1 MMMNYIRKIIY
12 ILITCVATILFVGCS
27 TKVINKKVSEEKKD
41 TDTIDYK
48 RSPMYNDIEEAKTNK
63 EKVYQLALMW
73 EGFTQL
79 PDELCIFKELRVL
92 ALQHNRI
99 ATLES
104 DCIYSELVELRELAV
119 SDNNIELIP
128 DNFCNLKKLEH
139 INFAQN
145 KIASL
150 PDNFDELSSLFA
162 ISLQSNNLTTFPNVL
177 LKMKNMEYIWLDHN
191 KIETIPKD
199 IRNLV
204 KLRTL
209 SLAYNNIS
217 TIPRELYE
225 LKNLKE
231 IALIGNPIDS
241 TEIVKL
247 KKKLVNCEVIW

>member
-1 MMMNYIRKIIY
+1 MINYSRKIIY
-12 ILITCVATILFVGCS
+12 ILITCVVTILFVCCS
-27 TKVINKKVSEEKKD
+27 TRVINKKVSEEKKD

-48 RSPMYNDIEEAKTNK
+48 RSPIYNDIEEAKTNK

-73 EGFTQL
+73 EDYTKL
-79 PDELCIFKELRVL
+79 PVELCIFKELRVL

-99 ATLES
+99 STLES

-119 SDNNIELIP
+119 SDNNIDLIP
-128 DNFCNLKKLEH
+128 EDLCNLKKLEYL
-139 INFAQN
+139 NLAQN
-145 KIASL
+145 NITNL
-150 PDNFDELSSLFA
+150 PDNFDQLSSLFA
-162 ISLQSNNLTTFPNVL
+162 ISLQSNKLTTFPNVL
-177 LKMKNMEYIWLDHN
+177 LKMKNIEYIWLDHN
-191 KIETIPKD
+191 KIETIPKN
-199 IRNLV
+199 IRNLE

-209 SLAYNNIS
+209 SLSYNNIS
-217 TIPRELYE
+217 TIPTELYE